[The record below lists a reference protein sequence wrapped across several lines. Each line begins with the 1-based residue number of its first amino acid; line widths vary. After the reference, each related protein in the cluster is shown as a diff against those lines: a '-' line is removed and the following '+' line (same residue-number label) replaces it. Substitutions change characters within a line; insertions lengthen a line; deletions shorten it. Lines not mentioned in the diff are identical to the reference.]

1 MQHSS
6 SDNRSGSTISSTVN
20 LSPRQFDTI
29 RDMLASYSGIFLD
42 RTNQRALSS
51 GLARRLDA
59 TRLPLEAYMAR
70 LAGNEGRAE
79 LQHLSELIANHETIF
94 FRNLQHMQAI
104 KESILPQLHKRKA
117 PDMPIRIWSA
127 GCSTGEE
134 PYSLAIAALQSLGS
148 PLPRPVEIW
157 ATDLSDAALERA
169 RTGVYRGRAFTN
181 VPTELRL
188 RYFEHRT
195 RDEWS
200 VRKTVRNL
208 VTFER
213 FNLLDEFPAH
223 VRGVDIIFCQNVTIY
238 FQLPTFRRLVERFY
252 DALPEGGILF
262 LGFSETLWNV
272 FDKFRLREIMG
283 AFAYIKEPLP
293 AALAPAPPARQSL
306 DSIASTLVQS
316 TRGKRLPA
324 PTEKTPEHRQREPLP
339 ATRRNRPLAR
349 PAVNMPA
356 AASQTSQPDQPDQ
369 TNLNDS
375 EPVQQGRCLL
385 DEGQVEEALEMLYQL
400 PLNGPHAPHVLALIA
415 RAHANKGDFEL
426 AGVEARRALE
436 LNALTVEAH
445 LLLGML
451 SLQREQFPEAVQHF
465 ERARYLDPDSGLIT
479 FHLAETYRQQKR
491 ASSALREYRNALRKL
506 AGHSPDTI
514 LDGVAVGWLCETCER
529 QIRLLEGARS

>member
-6 SDNRSGSTISSTVN
+6 ADNPGGSKVN
-20 LSPRQFDTI
+20 LSPAQFDTI

-51 GLARRLDA
+51 GMARRLA
-59 TRLPLEAYMAR
+59 STRLPLEAYMAR
-70 LAGNEGRAE
+70 LAGNAGRAE

-94 FRNLQHMQAI
+94 FRNLQHMQAM

-117 PDMPIRIWSA
+117 PDAPIRIWSA

-157 ATDLSDAALERA
+157 ATDLSDAALQRA
-169 RTGVYRGRAFTN
+169 RVGVYRGRAFTN
-181 VPTELRL
+181 VSSDIRL
-188 RYFEHRT
+188 RYFEHVT

-200 VRKTVRNL
+200 VRQAVRSL

-213 FNLLDEFPAH
+213 FNLLDEFPTH

-252 DALPEGGILF
+252 DTLPEGGILF

-293 AALAPAPPARQSL
+293 ATLAPATPARQSL
-306 DSIASTLVQS
+306 DSIAGTLVQS
-316 TRGKRLPA
+316 TRGKNPPA
-324 PTEKTPEHRQREPLP
+324 PRPLERRPRRLLPDQQHSRPPTPPPASMRPA
-339 ATRRNRPLAR
+339 ATRPG
-349 PAVNMPA
+349 P
-356 AASQTSQPDQPDQ
+356 TSPPDQ
-369 TNLNDS
+369 TNLSDS

-385 DEGQVEEALEMLYQL
+385 DEGQVEEALDMLYQL
-400 PLNGPHAPHVLALIA
+400 PLNGPHAPQVLALIA

-426 AGVEARRALE
+426 AVVEARRALE

-451 SLQREQFPEAVQHF
+451 SLQREQLPEAAQHF
-465 ERARYLDPDSGLIT
+465 ERARYLDPDSGLIAY
-479 FHLAETYRQQKR
+479 HLAEAYRQQKR
-491 ASSALREYRNALRKL
+491 TSSALREYRNALRKL
-506 AGHSPDTI
+506 ADHSPDTI